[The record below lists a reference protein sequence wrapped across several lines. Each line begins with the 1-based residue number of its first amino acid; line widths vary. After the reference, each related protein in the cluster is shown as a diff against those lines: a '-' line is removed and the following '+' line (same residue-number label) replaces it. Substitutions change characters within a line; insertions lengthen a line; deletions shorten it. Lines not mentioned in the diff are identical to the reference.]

1 MKIGLVLAQTPGYSE
16 TFFRSMIKG
25 LQRNGVEISLYVET
39 KKKDFDLCPV
49 YESPKVYANPI
60 VQSWYFIKEFIF
72 LLPYI
77 SEVRKFKI
85 SEQKTGTRGVN
96 LLKNIYLNAHILKA
110 KLDWLHY
117 GFATQAMGRETLAKA
132 INAKMA
138 VSLRGFDIN
147 VYPIKNPG
155 CYINLWR
162 YVDKVHSVSE
172 YLLRKAIDIGLSKET
187 PWTIITPAVSLEK
200 ILFQKNMKASEE
212 IKIFTI
218 ARPNWIK
225 GLETAIDAM
234 RLLKKRNF
242 KFKYYIIGDKDSE
255 ESDYYKFMIYELGL
269 TNDVVFLGKQSH
281 QKTMEYLRNADLYI
295 QPSLNE
301 GYCNAVLEAQ
311 SLGKLCIV
319 TNAGGLTENIIHGE
333 TGWVVPKYSP
343 ELLSEQIIK
352 VFSLSSA
359 EKIKISKNAI
369 TRVSK
374 EFNIQKQE
382 SEFLHFYTL

>member
-25 LQRNGVEISLYVET
+25 LQRSGVEISLYVQT
-39 KKKDFDLCPV
+39 KQKDFDLCPV
-49 YESPKVYANPI
+49 YESPKVYANLI

-77 SEVRKFKI
+77 SEVRKFII
-85 SEQKTGTRGVN
+85 SEQKTGTSGVD
-96 LLKNIYLNAHILKA
+96 LLKNIYLNSHILKA
-110 KLDWLHY
+110 ELDWLHY
-117 GFATQAMGRETLAKA
+117 GFATQAIGRETLAKA

-147 VYPIKNPG
+147 VYPITHPG
-155 CYINLWR
+155 CYIKLWR
-162 YVDKVHSVSE
+162 NVDKVHSISE
-172 YLLRKAIDIGLSKET
+172 YLLRKAIYMGLSEET
-187 PWTIITPAVSLEK
+187 PSTIITPAVSLEK
-200 ILFQKNMKASEE
+200 IISQKNMKASEE
-212 IKIFTI
+212 IKMFTI
-218 ARPNWIK
+218 ARANWIK
-225 GLETAIDAM
+225 GLDTAIDAM
-234 RLLKKRNF
+234 RLLKKLNL

-255 ESDYYKFMIYELGL
+255 ETDPYKFMVYELGL

-281 QKTMEYLRNADLYI
+281 QKTMEYLNNADLYI

-319 TNAGGLTENIIHGE
+319 TNAGGLTENIIHGK

-343 ELLSEQIIK
+343 ELLAEQIIK
-352 VFSLSSA
+352 VLSLDPE
-359 EKIKISKNAI
+359 EKIGISKNAI
-369 TRVSK
+369 ARVRKKFS
-374 EFNIQKQE
+374 IQKQE
-382 SEFLHFYTL
+382 SEFLHFYSL